1 MKELKE
7 MTSEELLE
15 QIKADANAELYGNV
29 DEPEEDSNK
38 INEQNTKRLKSD
50 FRKFTNLIKK
60 LKKIKSTMREM
71 EYKYTDNIE
80 LQEYIRL
87 TKELNEVDVD
97 IDNARKGYL
106 YDSAILS
113 PNTPLENTDV
123 KISLT
128 MPHDREDFNK
138 DKFIE
143 DYGLAKYQEYIITK
157 SVKGNIKF
165 KIKE

>member
-15 QIKADANAELYGNV
+15 QIKAESNAELYGNV
-29 DEPEEDSNK
+29 DEPENDDVK
-38 INEQNTKRLKSD
+38 EQNVKQLKSD

-60 LKKIKSTMREM
+60 LKKAKASMKEM
-71 EYKYTDNIE
+71 EIKYKDNEE
-80 LQEYIRL
+80 LQEYIKL
-87 TKELNEVDVD
+87 IKEVEELDVN

-128 MPHDREDFNK
+128 MPHDREDFDK

-143 DYGLAKYQEYIITK
+143 DYSIEEYRKYITTK

>member
-15 QIKADANAELYGNV
+15 QIKAESNAELYGNV
-29 DEPEEDSNK
+29 DEPENDDVK
-38 INEQNTKRLKSD
+38 EQNVKQLKSD

-60 LKKIKSTMREM
+60 LKKAKASMKEM
-71 EYKYTDNIE
+71 EIKYKDNVE
-80 LQEYIRL
+80 LQEYIKL
-87 TKELNEVDVD
+87 IKEVNELDVN

-128 MPHDREDFNK
+128 MPHEREDFDK

-143 DYGLAKYQEYIITK
+143 DYSIEEYRKYITTK

>member
-15 QIKADANAELYGNV
+15 EIKAEANAELYGNV
-29 DEPEEDSNK
+29 DESEVDENAESNK
-38 INEQNTKRLKSD
+38 EKVLSD
-50 FRKFTNLIKK
+50 FKKFTGLIRK
-60 LKKIKSTMREM
+60 LKKQQAVMREL
-71 EYKYTDNIE
+71 EEVVAKDNPE
-80 LQEYIRL
+80 LQAYI
-87 TKELNEVDVD
+87 KAVKKSEELNVE

-128 MPHDREDFNK
+128 MPHDREDFDK

-143 DYGLAKYQEYIITK
+143 DYSIEEYRKYITTK

-165 KIKE
+165 KIKR

>member
-15 QIKADANAELYGNV
+15 QIKAESNAEDMKAKNR
-29 DEPEEDSNK
+29 
-38 INEQNTKRLKSD
+38 EQFKKDLA
-50 FRKFTNLIKK
+50 KFSGMIRDIKK
-60 LKKIKSTMREM
+60 AKVSLAELERKYKDLEPLQSYIAQLKL
-71 EYKYTDNIE
+71 IE
-80 LQEYIRL
+80 
-87 TKELNEVDVD
+87 KLNVD

-106 YDSAILS
+106 YESAVLS
-113 PNTPLENTDV
+113 PDTPMETIHV
-123 KISLT
+123 KLSLT

-138 DKFIE
+138 DKFVE
-143 DYGLAKYQEYIITK
+143 DYGIEKYREYITTK

>member
-7 MTSEELLE
+7 MTSDELLE
-15 QIKADANAELYGNV
+15 QIKAESNAELYGNV
-29 DEPEEDSNK
+29 DEPEVDETAESNK
-38 INEQNTKRLKSD
+38 EKVLSD
-50 FRKFTNLIKK
+50 FKEFTKLIRK
-60 LKKIKSTMREM
+60 LKKQQAIMKEL
-71 EYKYTDNIE
+71 EEVVAKDNPE
-80 LQEYIRL
+80 LQAYI
-87 TKELNEVDVD
+87 KAVKKSEELNVE

-138 DKFIE
+138 DKFVE
-143 DYGLAKYQEYIITK
+143 DYGIEKYREYITTK
-157 SVKGNIKF
+157 EVKGNIKF
-165 KIKE
+165 KIKN

>member
-15 QIKADANAELYGNV
+15 QIKAESNAELYGNV
-29 DEPEEDSNK
+29 DEPENDDVK
-38 INEQNTKRLKSD
+38 EQNVKQLKSD

-60 LKKIKSTMREM
+60 LKKAKASMKEM
-71 EYKYTDNIE
+71 EIKYKDNVE

-87 TKELNEVDVD
+87 IKEVNELDVN

-128 MPHDREDFNK
+128 MPHDREDFDK

-143 DYGLAKYQEYIITK
+143 DYSIEEYRKYITTK

>member
-15 QIKADANAELYGNV
+15 QIKAESNAELYGNV
-29 DEPEEDSNK
+29 DEPENDDVK
-38 INEQNTKRLKSD
+38 EQNVKQLKSD

-60 LKKIKSTMREM
+60 LKKAKASMKEM
-71 EYKYTDNIE
+71 EIKYKDNVE
-80 LQEYIRL
+80 LQEYIKL
-87 TKELNEVDVD
+87 IKEVNELDVN

-128 MPHDREDFNK
+128 MPHDREDFDK

-143 DYGLAKYQEYIITK
+143 DYSIEEYRKYITTK

>member
-15 QIKADANAELYGNV
+15 EIKAEANAELYDNV
-29 DEPEEDSNK
+29 DEPEDIK
-38 INEQNTKRLKSD
+38 AQNEKQLKSD

-60 LKKIKSTMREM
+60 LKKTKATMKEM
-71 EYKYTDNIE
+71 EIKYKGIPE

-87 TKELNEVDVD
+87 LKVVAELDVD

-113 PNTPLENTDV
+113 PDTPLENTDV

-138 DKFIE
+138 DKFVE
-143 DYGLAKYQEYIITK
+143 DYGIEKYREYITTK

>member
-15 QIKADANAELYGNV
+15 EIKAEANAELYGNV
-29 DEPEEDSNK
+29 DEPEDIK
-38 INEQNTKRLKSD
+38 AQNEKQLKSD

-60 LKKIKSTMREM
+60 LKKTKATMKEM
-71 EYKYTDNIE
+71 EIKYKGIPE

-87 TKELNEVDVD
+87 LKVVAELDVD

-113 PNTPLENTDV
+113 PDTPLENTDV

-138 DKFIE
+138 DKFVE
-143 DYGLAKYQEYIITK
+143 DYGIEKYREYITTK

>member
-7 MTSEELLE
+7 MTSDELLE
-15 QIKADANAELYGNV
+15 QIKAESNAELYGNI
-29 DEPEEDSNK
+29 DEPEVDETAESNK
-38 INEQNTKRLKSD
+38 EKVLSD
-50 FRKFTNLIKK
+50 FKEFTKLIRK
-60 LKKIKSTMREM
+60 LKKQQAIMKEL
-71 EYKYTDNIE
+71 EVVAKDNPE
-80 LQEYIRL
+80 LQAYI
-87 TKELNEVDVD
+87 KAVKKSEELNVE

-128 MPHDREDFNK
+128 MPHEREDFDK

-143 DYGLAKYQEYIITK
+143 DYSIEEYRKYITTK